1 MQAQI
6 FAQTGQAEIQ
16 GYALG
21 MPRHQ
26 KKTRPAQAVRLVELR
41 NAAGLTQVE
50 LAESIGETQQNV
62 AFWEQSHKPPRSDVL
77 PKMAKALGTTV
88 EHILGISPIA
98 ERRPGPVGKAQKL
111 FEEVSRLPRSQQDK
125 ILEFVSAYVDQ
136 YKRKAS

>member
-1 MQAQI
+1 MQAEFSPQH
-6 FAQTGQAEIQ
+6 TPSENQA
-16 GYALG
+16 YDFR
-21 MPRHQ
+21 MPRTH

-41 NAAGLTQVE
+41 KAVGLTQVE
-50 LAESIGETQQNV
+50 LAALIGETQQNV
-62 AFWEQSHKPPRSDVL
+62 AFWEQSQKPPRSDVL
-77 PKMAKALGTTV
+77 SKMAKALGTTV